1 MKLRAWGAALDHRAC
16 SPSVSVSREIQRGR
30 GVSGLRRGF
39 LLRADLALGPQS
51 HTIGIV
57 DYISEADKAQLPESL
72 TAAMPENE
80 MPVTPEEESE
90 DAGLAR
96 ALIAGQRDAAATVWQ
111 RFRPA
116 VQITLKRLLGP
127 GEDIADLTQDVFAR
141 FFGKVGELRNLS
153 AMRPFLIGIAFR
165 RAREEIRRRHVRRS
179 LRPMI
184 EDHFRED
191 GRSSD
196 PESRQ
201 TATRLVALLEDL
213 GPDGQIYALRVIEG
227 RELAEVATAM
237 NLSIST
243 VRRRLGR
250 VVKRIERASGQTPA
264 ADWTPPL
271 ELAAAG

>member
-1 MKLRAWGAALDHRAC
+1 
-16 SPSVSVSREIQRGR
+16 
-30 GVSGLRRGF
+30 
-39 LLRADLALGPQS
+39 
-51 HTIGIV
+51 V
-57 DYISEADKAQLPESL
+57 DYISTINKAQLPGSL
-72 TAAMPENE
+72 TATPPDNE
-80 MPVTPEEESE
+80 TEVETEETT
-90 DAGLAR
+90 LAR
-96 ALIAGQRDAAATVWQ
+96 ALIAGEREAASTVWQ

-141 FFGKVGELRNLS
+141 FFGKVSELRNLS

-191 GRSSD
+191 ARSWD
-196 PESRQ
+196 PEHRQ
-201 TATRLVALLEDL
+201 TATRLVALLQDL
-213 GPDGQIYALRVIEG
+213 GPDGHIYALRVIEG
-227 RELAEVATAM
+227 RELAEVASTM

-250 VVKRIERASGQTPA
+250 VVKRIERASGQAPSTDWGSTA
-264 ADWTPPL
+264 ASASTGESPSEEDFDFADM
-271 ELAAAG
+271 EMAAAG

>member
-1 MKLRAWGAALDHRAC
+1 MWRLF
-16 SPSVSVSREIQRGR
+16 
-30 GVSGLRRGF
+30 SGGT
-39 LLRADLALGPQS
+39 LAPGPQS
-51 HTIGIV
+51 YTIGIV
-57 DYISEADKAQLPESL
+57 DYISDCDKDQLPGSL
-72 TAAMPENE
+72 TATPPDNE
-80 MPVTPEEESE
+80 IVAETE
-90 DAGLAR
+90 DTLLAR
-96 ALIAGQRDAAATVWQ
+96 ALIAGHREAASTVWQ

-141 FFGKVGELRNLS
+141 FFGKVSELRNLS

-179 LRPMI
+179 LRPLI

-191 GRSSD
+191 ARGWD

-201 TATRLVALLEDL
+201 TATRLVALLQDL

-227 RELAEVATAM
+227 RELAEVASTM

-250 VVKRIERASGQTPA
+250 VVKRIERVSGQSPA
-264 ADWTPPL
+264 TDWSASAASASAD
-271 ELAAAG
+271 EASSAEDFDFSEMEMAAAG

>member
-1 MKLRAWGAALDHRAC
+1 M
-16 SPSVSVSREIQRGR
+16 
-30 GVSGLRRGF
+30 
-39 LLRADLALGPQS
+39 
-51 HTIGIV
+51 
-57 DYISEADKAQLPESL
+57 DYISDADKVELPESL
-72 TAAMPENE
+72 AAAVPQNE
-80 MPVTPEEESE
+80 IPPEESE
-90 DAGLAR
+90 DANLAR
-96 ALIAGQRDAAATVWQ
+96 ALIAGQREAAASVWT

-116 VQITLKRLLGP
+116 VQVTLKRLLGP

-141 FFGKVGELRNLS
+141 FFGKVSELRNLS

-191 GRSSD
+191 ARSWD

-201 TATRLVALLEDL
+201 TATRLVALLQDL
-213 GPDGQIYALRVIEG
+213 GPDGHIYALRVIEG
-227 RELAEVATAM
+227 RELAEVATTM

-250 VVKRIERASGQTPA
+250 VVKRIERASGQAPSTDWNSTA
-264 ADWTPPL
+264 ANASPCEASSDEDFNFSEM

>member
-1 MKLRAWGAALDHRAC
+1 
-16 SPSVSVSREIQRGR
+16 
-30 GVSGLRRGF
+30 
-39 LLRADLALGPQS
+39 
-51 HTIGIV
+51 V
-57 DYISEADKAQLPESL
+57 DYISDKDKVQLPESL
-72 TAAMPENE
+72 ACSPENE
-80 MPVTPEEESE
+80 IPEPETANEPESE
-90 DAGLAR
+90 DVGLAR
-96 ALIAGQRDAAATVWQ
+96 ALIAGQREAASAVWQ

-141 FFGKVGELRNLS
+141 FFGKIGELRNLS

-179 LRPMI
+179 LRPLI

-191 GRSSD
+191 ARGWD

-201 TATRLVALLEDL
+201 TATRLVTLLHEL
-213 GPDGQIYALRVIEG
+213 GADGQIYTLRVIEG
-227 RELAEVATAM
+227 RELAEVASTM

-250 VVKRIERASGQTPA
+250 VVKRIERVSGQAPVT
-264 ADWTPPL
+264 DWSTGAGEM

>member
-1 MKLRAWGAALDHRAC
+1 VAPGVFVAC
-16 SPSVSVSREIQRGR
+16 QTTNVSFFFEV
-30 GVSGLRRGF
+30 GL
-39 LLRADLALGPQS
+39 APTPQS
-51 HTIGIV
+51 YTIRIV
-57 DYISEADKAQLPESL
+57 DYISNNDKVELPESL
-72 TAAMPENE
+72 VAAMPQNE
-80 MPVTPEEESE
+80 EPGADGAAESE
-90 DAGLAR
+90 DASLAR
-96 ALIAGQRDAAATVWQ
+96 ALIAGQRDAAAAVWV

-141 FFGKVGELRNLS
+141 FFGKIGELRNLS

-165 RAREEIRRRHVRRS
+165 RAREEIRRRHVRRT

-184 EDHFRED
+184 EDHFRESV
-191 GRSSD
+191 RHFD

-201 TATRLVALLEDL
+201 TATRLVLLLDKL
-213 GPDGQIYALRVIEG
+213 GPDGQIYSLRVIEG

-250 VVKRIERASGQTPA
+250 VVKRIERASGQTAA
-264 ADWTPPL
+264 ADWVAPV

>member
-1 MKLRAWGAALDHRAC
+1 VAC
-16 SPSVSVSREIQRGR
+16 HAPA
-30 GVSGLRRGF
+30 F
-39 LLRADLALGPQS
+39 HFFWYPTLAYIPQS
-51 HTIGIV
+51 YTIRIV
-57 DYISEADKAQLPESL
+57 DYISDEDKAQLPETLAASL
-72 TAAMPENE
+72 PENE
-80 MPVTPEEESE
+80 LPAEDSE
-90 DAGLAR
+90 DVCLAR
-96 ALIAGQRDAAATVWQ
+96 ALIAGRPEAAATVWQ
-111 RFRPA
+111 RFRPS

-141 FFGKVGELRNLS
+141 FFGKVSELRNLA

-191 GRSSD
+191 ARSWD

-201 TATRLVALLEDL
+201 TATRLVALLQDL

-237 NLSIST
+237 NLSVST

-250 VVKRIERASGQTPA
+250 VVKRIERASGQVAST
-264 ADWTPPL
+264 DWASSVDDQM
-271 ELAAAG
+271 ELAAV